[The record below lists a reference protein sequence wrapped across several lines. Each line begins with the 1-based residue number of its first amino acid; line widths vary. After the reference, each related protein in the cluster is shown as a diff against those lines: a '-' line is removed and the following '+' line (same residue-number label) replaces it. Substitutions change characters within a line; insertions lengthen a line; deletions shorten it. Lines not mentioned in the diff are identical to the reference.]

1 MLFNNIDKNTKLEIL
16 QEATPE
22 YEKNIYKLLILLGI
36 DPETFEEDD
45 FELDESSISPDDLLL
60 LSYHVDLSKNIK
72 SLAVVKKE
80 ILNLEA

>member
-45 FELDESSISPDDLLL
+45 FQLDESSILPDDLLS
-60 LSYHVDLSKNIK
+60 LSYHTDLIKNIK
-72 SLAVVKKE
+72 SLAVIKKE